1 MLNKGPHVVEAVT
14 TLDDLLTRM
23 QAHQSKKTPQLRALH
38 SWEHLVAG
46 GREARSVGGR

>member
-1 MLNKGPHVVEAVT
+1 M
-14 TLDDLLTRM
+14 LDDLLTRM

-46 GREARSVGGR
+46 PASTGRSALGGGRRSGGR